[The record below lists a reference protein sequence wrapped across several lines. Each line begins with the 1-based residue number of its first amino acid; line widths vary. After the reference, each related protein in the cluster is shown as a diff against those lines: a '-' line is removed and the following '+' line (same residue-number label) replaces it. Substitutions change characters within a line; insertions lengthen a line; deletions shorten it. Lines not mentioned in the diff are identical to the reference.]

1 MTSKTKAATTA
12 TPASLPLSSLRTQP
26 HKFQFREQ
34 ETIEAHVQDLVAA
47 LKAGDTLDPMT
58 VWQRTDDDYVVV
70 DGHHRLEAY
79 RRCDF
84 SEDVPV
90 TLHQCPEA
98 DAILLALAENTK
110 TKLPMTKTER
120 ENAAWRIVCSDHG
133 LSKAQT
139 VKATGISDGT
149 VGKMRRTLKLLQDE
163 DLQVPDTWWQA
174 MREVKKLDGNEWNE
188 GMHDQMILARA
199 NALDSAI
206 GKEIGR
212 AGARNYEALA
222 IVLERRL
229 SKRNL
234 HYLID
239 MLSDDEEDDVY

>member
-26 HKFQFREQ
+26 YKFQFREQ

-47 LKAGDTLDPMT
+47 LKVGDTLDPMT

-79 RRCDF
+79 RRFDF

-149 VGKMRRTLKLLQDE
+149 VSKMRRTLKLLQDE

-174 MREVKKLDGNEWNE
+174 MREVKKLDGSEVP
-188 GMHDQMILARA
+188 LV
-199 NALDSAI
+199 S
-206 GKEIGR
+206 
-212 AGARNYEALA
+212 
-222 IVLERRL
+222 
-229 SKRNL
+229 
-234 HYLID
+234 
-239 MLSDDEEDDVY
+239 